1 MGEQKPDDLESIL
14 DHILATAADDSAASV
29 DDLLDAFGSRAFG
42 PLLVIPGLLMLT
54 PLGAV
59 PFVPATLS
67 VFVVLVSAQKALGFA
82 HPWLPWRLRER
93 SVERA
98 QLERSVSRARPWARR
113 IDRVLKPRLRFLTGP
128 PFERGLAAIATL
140 LAASIVFI
148 GFVPLA
154 AAAPASGV
162 LLIGLA
168 LTTNDGLVAALA
180 FASLAGTAWLAV
192 SFV

>member
-1 MGEQKPDDLESIL
+1 MGERKPDDLESIL
-14 DHILATAADDSAASV
+14 DHILSTAADDSAASV
-29 DDLLDAFGSRAFG
+29 GDLLDAFGTRAFG

-59 PFVPATLS
+59 PFLPATLS
-67 VFVVLVSAQKALGFA
+67 VFVVLVSVQKALGFA
-82 HPWLPWRLRER
+82 HPWLPRRLRER
-93 SVERA
+93 SIGRA
-98 QLERSVSRARPWARR
+98 RLEQSIRKARPWARR
-113 IDRVLKPRLRFLTGP
+113 IDRFFKPRLRALTEP
-128 PFERGLAAIATL
+128 PFARVLAAIATV
-140 LAASIVFI
+140 LAVSIIFV

-180 FASLAGTAWLAV
+180 FASVAGTVWLGLVLA
-192 SFV
+192 